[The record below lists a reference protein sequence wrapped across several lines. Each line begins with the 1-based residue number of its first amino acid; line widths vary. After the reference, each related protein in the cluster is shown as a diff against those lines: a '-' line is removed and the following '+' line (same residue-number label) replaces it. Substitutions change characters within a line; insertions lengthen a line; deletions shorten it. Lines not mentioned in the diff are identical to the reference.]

1 MAEPLLE
8 VQDLHVRFRGEG
20 ADLLAVEGL
29 SLQVGR
35 GEVLGLVGESG
46 SGKSVSM
53 MAVMGLIDPPGEVQA
68 RRIAL
73 NGVELRSLPPRQRRR
88 LLGSRLSMIF
98 QDPAASLDPCY
109 TIGSQLLETLAAH
122 HGGPARAHR
131 ARALDLLSAAEVPDA
146 AARMQTFPH
155 QLSGG
160 LCQRVM
166 IALALA
172 GEPELLIADEP
183 TTALDVTI
191 QAQIVDLLRR
201 LQRERG
207 LSLILISHD
216 LALVSG
222 VADRVVVMYAGQAME
237 AGPARATFAAPAHP
251 YTRALMQALPQASR
265 GQARL
270 QALPGIVPGRNDR
283 PAGCLLAPRCAQAQ
297 AECHGR
303 KPALRELTLAGPE
316 AGLKVEGDTQGPPR
330 FVACHL
336 AGALAG
342 AQAGGLAVGVAGAG
356 VGAGPA
362 GAGGGA

>member
-1 MAEPLLE
+1 MAEPLLQ
-8 VQDLHVRFRGEG
+8 VQDLHVRFRSEG
-20 ADLLAVEGL
+20 GDLIAVQGL
-29 SLQVGR
+29 DLELGR

-53 MAVMGLIDPPGEVQA
+53 MAVMGLIDAPGEVQA

-73 NGVELRSLPPRQRRR
+73 DGVELRSLKPRARRR
-88 LLGSRLSMIF
+88 LLGSKLSMIF

-109 TIGSQLLETLAAH
+109 TIGSQLIESLAAH
-122 HGGPARAHR
+122 HAGSTSAHR
-131 ARALDLLSAAEVPDA
+131 ARALELLAAAEVPEP
-146 AARMQTFPH
+146 AARMQAYAH

-222 VADRVVVMYAGQAME
+222 VADRVIVMYAGQALE
-237 AGPARATFAAPAHP
+237 AGPARTTFASPAHP
-251 YTRALMQALPQASR
+251 YTRALMQALPQGSR
-265 GQARL
+265 GHARL
-270 QALPGIVPGRNDR
+270 QALPGMVPGRADR
-283 PAGCLLAPRCAQAQ
+283 PTGCLLAPRCAHAQ
-297 AECHGR
+297 AECHTRRPILQALTSGD
-303 KPALRELTLAGPE
+303 PAQKLPGP
-316 AGLKVEGDTQGPPR
+316 VQQGTPSGQAR
-330 FVACHL
+330 FAACHF
-336 AGALAG
+336 ADVTGDGA
-342 AQAGGLAVGVAGAG
+342 
-356 VGAGPA
+356 
-362 GAGGGA
+362 

>member
-237 AGPARATFAAPAHP
+237 AGPARATFANPAHP
-251 YTRALMQALPQASR
+251 YTRALMQALPQDSR

-270 QALPGIVPGRNDR
+270 QALPGIVPGRTNR
-283 PAGCLLAPRCAQAQ
+283 PAGCLLAPRCAQAR

-303 KPALRELTLAGPE
+303 RPALRELTLAAPHTTPQ
-316 AGLKVEGDTQGPPR
+316 AEGSGQELPR

-336 AGALAG
+336 ADGPTATG
-342 AQAGGLAVGVAGAG
+342 SD
-356 VGAGPA
+356 PA
-362 GAGGGA
+362 GMGGGG

>member
-8 VQDLHVRFRGEG
+8 VQDLQVRFRGES

-29 SLQVGR
+29 SLQVAR

-73 NGVELRSLPPRQRRR
+73 NGVELRSLPARQRRR

-98 QDPAASLDPCY
+98 QDPAASLDPCH

-131 ARALDLLSAAEVPDA
+131 ARALELLSAAEVPDA
-146 AARMQTFPH
+146 AARMQAYPH

-201 LQRERG
+201 LQGERG

-222 VADRVVVMYAGQAME
+222 VADRVVVLYAGQAME
-237 AGPARATFAAPAHP
+237 AGPARATFATPPHP
-251 YTRALMQALPQASR
+251 NTWALMQALPQASR

-270 QALPGIVPGRNDR
+270 QALHGIVPGRTDR

-297 AECHGR
+297 AECHER
-303 KPALRELTLAGPE
+303 RPALRELTLAEPPTTPR
-316 AGLKVEGDTQGPPR
+316 VEGTGQKPAR

-336 AGALAG
+336 AGGPSG
-342 AQAGGLAVGVAGAG
+342 A
-356 VGAGPA
+356 GAGPA
-362 GAGGGA
+362 RAGSGA